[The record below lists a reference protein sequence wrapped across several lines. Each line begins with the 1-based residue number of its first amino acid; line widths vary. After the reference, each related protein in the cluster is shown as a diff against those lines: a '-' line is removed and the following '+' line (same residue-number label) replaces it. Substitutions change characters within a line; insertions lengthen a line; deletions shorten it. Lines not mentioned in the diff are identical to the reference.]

1 MPMEKSIKSDSM
13 RKAQVPVSCHVC
25 NGPGAKRKCE
35 ELDVFMCRAC
45 KEKVHGKLK
54 CSQGHEVATIND
66 TQDTL
71 VDSNEVPS
79 EIINSVLNSYTTSV
93 PTVSYLACSSDDIVY
108 ILYNVK
114 LTECVFIKGKI
125 LKPSFKVLK
134 SYPLPMFN
142 FTLNMNDEVMF
153 TNISYE
159 KESPLRMISYS
170 DEIRTV
176 MDPNPM
182 QITALH
188 VNIYNELVIGLREQG
203 PAFPVSELSVR
214 RITIFGSDYQ
224 RQTNLE
230 KDTKGRKMFT
240 YPSFIRT
247 DSENV
252 LYVADMDTLD
262 FTGRL
267 LAVNRT
273 ERLKFSYRGPPS
285 LGVFCPH
292 SFAITPIDNIVLLDN
307 LNNALHV
314 LNPNGIL
321 LALQSLVK
329 LNIVIA
335 SALCIDNERHLLIG
349 CRGVD
354 GQFGK
359 IYVVKIADRFM

>member
-1 MPMEKSIKSDSM
+1 MEKSNNAATL
-13 RKAQVPVSCHVC
+13 RNAQVPVFCHVC
-25 NGPGAKRKCE
+25 NGPGARWKCKE
-35 ELDVFMCRAC
+35 FDVFMCRAC
-45 KEKVHGKLK
+45 KEKVHGQLK
-54 CSQGHEVATIND
+54 CSQGHEEATIND
-66 TQDTL
+66 IQDTFA
-71 VDSNEVPS
+71 DSNEVPS
-79 EIINSVLNSYTTSV
+79 EIITSVLNSYTTSV

-125 LKPSFKVLK
+125 LKASFKVLK
-134 SYPLPMFN
+134 TYPLPMFN
-142 FTLNMNDEVMF
+142 FTLNRNDEVIF

-176 MDPNPM
+176 IDPNPM

-203 PAFPVSELSVR
+203 PAFPVSDLSVR
-214 RITIFGSDYQ
+214 RITIFGCDYQ
-224 RQTNLE
+224 RPINLV
-230 KDTKGRKMFT
+230 KDTKGRKLFS

-252 LYVADMDTLD
+252 LNVADLDTFD

-314 LNPNGIL
+314 LNSNGIL
-321 LALQSLVK
+321 LALQSL
-329 LNIVIA
+329 LM
-335 SALCIDNERHLLIG
+335 S
-349 CRGVD
+349 
-354 GQFGK
+354 
-359 IYVVKIADRFM
+359 